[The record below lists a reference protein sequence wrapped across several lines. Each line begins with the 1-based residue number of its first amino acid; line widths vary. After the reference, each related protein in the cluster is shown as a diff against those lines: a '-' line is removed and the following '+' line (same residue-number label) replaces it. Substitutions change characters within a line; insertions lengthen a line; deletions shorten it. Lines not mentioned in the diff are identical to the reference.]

1 LYISVASICT
11 ERKKCLMGK
20 EKAAIKLT
28 KKHAKVS
35 EPPSLVTKLSH
46 A

>member
-1 LYISVASICT
+1 
-11 ERKKCLMGK
+11 MGK

-35 EPPSLVTKLSH
+35 EPPSLVTNLSH